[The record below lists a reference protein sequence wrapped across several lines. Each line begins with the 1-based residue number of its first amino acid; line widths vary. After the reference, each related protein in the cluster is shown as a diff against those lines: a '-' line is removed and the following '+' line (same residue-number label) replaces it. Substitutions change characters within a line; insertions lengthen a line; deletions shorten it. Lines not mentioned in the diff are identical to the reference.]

1 MIWQYLAFLFFGV
14 AVGTFLSA
22 LMFIKHIP
30 PGTEIS
36 VGKFKMKGRGHDI
49 ENLIKTGDIIPETKK
64 EARQK
69 KRQLRREKK

>member
-1 MIWQYLAFLFFGV
+1 MIWQLLAFMFFGV

-36 VGKFKMKGRGHDI
+36 IGRFKMRGRGHDI
-49 ENLIKTGDIIPETKK
+49 ENIIKTGDITSESKK
-64 EARQK
+64 EIRQE
-69 KRQLRREKK
+69 KRRKRRENR